1 MFYISVSIMGTSILV
16 SNVLLV
22 LHGYTRLTRNALFL
36 GYKAGQFHAQGIQIE
51 DNALLLH
58 SWWAVS
64 RKTTP
69 TKMPLK

>member
-51 DNALLLH
+51 DNALLH